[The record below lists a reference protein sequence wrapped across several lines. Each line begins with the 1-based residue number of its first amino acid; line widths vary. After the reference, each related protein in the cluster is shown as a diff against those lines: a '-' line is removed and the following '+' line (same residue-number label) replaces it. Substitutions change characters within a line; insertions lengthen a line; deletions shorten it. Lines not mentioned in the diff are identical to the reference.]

1 MHKGLNSRR
10 SIPSVNK
17 ILEALEGIDLP
28 RPVVVDA
35 VRRKLAEIRKT
46 RDEADSDALVQSLRH
61 ELEQHRRNR
70 LQIVINAT
78 GIVLH
83 TNFGRAPLHPD
94 IAQEIAFA
102 ASTYGNVEFD
112 LRDGKR
118 GNRADYLERHLA
130 LLCGAEAATVTNNCA
145 AALVLLVSH
154 FSNPSASAR
163 RRQAEPNSAKAVV
176 ISRGELVQIGGGFRI
191 GEILATTGAQ
201 VREVGATNK
210 TTLADYENA
219 IDSGAGCILTVHR
232 SNFFMDGFVES
243 PPVASLA
250 ELARK
255 KRVPLIADLGSGA
268 LSDFA
273 DFSSIPEPTPAG
285 VIKAGADLVC
295 FSGDK
300 LFGATQAGIIAG
312 RRKFIAALKRHPLFR
327 ALRCDKLRLLALQ
340 STADFHLRG
349 KTSEIPATALLQIS
363 KDELRARA
371 AVLFERLRGLP
382 LRISMGRG
390 TGKTGGGS
398 LPRSNIPSIT
408 VDIVPETGSLETFAE
423 LLRAHA
429 TPIIG
434 YVSGG
439 AVKLD
444 LRTVFPFQDD
454 ILVDAIRSACA
465 KLSDRA

>member
-1 MHKGLNSRR
+1 MHEGLNERR
-10 SIPSVNK
+10 SLPAVSKV
-17 ILEALEGIDLP
+17 LGALAPIDLP
-28 RPVVVDA
+28 RPIIVDA
-35 VRRKLAEIRKT
+35 IRRRLAVLRKSGMNVPLEELVHSLEAELERHRRK
-46 RDEADSDALVQSLRH
+46 
-61 ELEQHRRNR
+61 R
-70 LQIVINAT
+70 LQIVVNAT

-112 LRDGKR
+112 LCEGRR
-118 GNRADYLERHLA
+118 GGRADYLEHHLA
-130 LLCGAEAATVTNNCA
+130 LLCGAESAMVVNNCA

-154 FSNPSASAR
+154 FAPSG
-163 RRQAEPNSAKAVV
+163 KAVV

-191 GEILATTGAQ
+191 GEILATTGAE
-201 VREVGATNK
+201 VREVGATNQ
-210 TTLADYENA
+210 TSLRDYEKA
-219 IDSGAGCILTVHR
+219 IDSETGFILSVHR
-232 SNFFMDGFVES
+232 SNFFMEGFVDS
-243 PPVASLA
+243 PPIESLA
-250 ELARK
+250 ELSRR
-255 KRVPLIADLGSGA
+255 KRVPLVADLGSGA
-268 LSDFA
+268 LG
-273 DFSSIPEPTPAG
+273 DFSAHSPEPEPTPDK

-300 LFGATQAGIIAG
+300 LFGGTQAGIIAG
-312 RRKFIAALKRHPLFR
+312 RKKLIAALKRHPLYR

-340 STADFHLRG
+340 STVDFHLRDL
-349 KTSEIPATALLQIS
+349 TSQIPAIALLEIS

-371 AVLFERLRGLP
+371 AVLFDRLRGLP
-382 LRISMGRG
+382 ARITMGRG

-408 VDIVPETGSLETFAE
+408 VDIVPDNGSLKAFAE
-423 LLRAHA
+423 LLRSHT
-429 TPIIG
+429 TPVIG

-454 ILVDAIRSACA
+454 ILVDAIRAACA
-465 KLSDRA
+465 APNDSEA

>member
-1 MHKGLNSRR
+1 MHEAVNPRR
-10 SIPSVNK
+10 SLPAVTK
-17 ILEALEGIDLP
+17 VLEALGPADLP
-28 RPVVVDA
+28 RPIIVHA
-35 VRRKLAEIRKT
+35 IRRKLAKLRKGT
-46 RDEADSDALVQSLRH
+46 GKVDFDSVVQSVAH

-70 LQIVINAT
+70 LQILVNAT

-102 ASTYGNVEFD
+102 ASAYGNVEFD
-112 LRDGKR
+112 LRDGRR
-118 GNRADYLERHLA
+118 GSRAAYLEHNLA
-130 LLCGAEAATVTNNCA
+130 VLCGAESAMVVNNCA
-145 AALVLLVSH
+145 AALVLVVSH
-154 FSNPSASAR
+154 LAPR
-163 RRQAEPNSAKAVV
+163 DKAVL

-191 GEILATTGAQ
+191 GEILATTGAEVQ
-201 VREVGATNK
+201 EVGATNQ
-210 TTLADYENA
+210 TSLRDYEKA
-219 IDSGAGCILTVHR
+219 IDAKVGFILTVHR
-232 SNFFMDGFVES
+232 SNFFMEGFVDA
-243 PPVASLA
+243 PPIEELVN
-250 ELARK
+250 LARR
-255 KRVPLIADLGSGA
+255 KRIPLVADLGSGA
-268 LSDFA
+268 LSDFSE
-273 DFSSIPEPTPAG
+273 FSQTPEPTPQKT
-285 VIKAGADLVC
+285 IKAGADLVC

-312 RRKFIAALKRHPLFR
+312 RRKLVAALKREPLYR

-340 STADFHLRG
+340 STVDFHLRDL
-349 KTSEIPATALLQIS
+349 TSQIPAMALLQIS

-382 LRISMGRG
+382 VRITMGRA
-390 TGKTGGGS
+390 TAKAGGGT

-408 VDIVPETGSLETFAE
+408 IDIVPERGSLEAFAE
-423 LLRAHA
+423 LLRSHG
-429 TPIIG
+429 TPVIG

-465 KLSDRA
+465 KMTGDAPAA